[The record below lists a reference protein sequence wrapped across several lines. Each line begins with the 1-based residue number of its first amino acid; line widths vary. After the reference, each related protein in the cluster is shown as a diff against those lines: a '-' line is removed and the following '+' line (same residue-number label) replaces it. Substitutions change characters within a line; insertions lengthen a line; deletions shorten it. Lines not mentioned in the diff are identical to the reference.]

1 MLARA
6 AATAPMRAEY
16 DARNSKGKSKR
27 PAGVACGNHGAVAK
41 TQDKGHT
48 IMISGTPS
56 NTMSNDS
63 GAPKRA

>member
-6 AATAPMRAEY
+6 AATAPTRAEY
-16 DARNSKGKSKR
+16 DARNSKGKK
-27 PAGVACGNHGAVAK
+27 PAGVACGNHGAMAK

-63 GAPKRA
+63 GAPRRA